1 MSILVLSFL
10 SVTFALPAFAV
21 AADQHKKQV
30 AQFEKMLDS
39 QASADGAESAKED
52 IERARQ
58 WLDNAKV
65 LLAKG
70 NEKSASKY
78 LGRVEAGL
86 DLIAAQVQAGNIQ
99 KAADDQ
105 EEAYYKAKE
114 TQIPELEAD
123 IQKLQD
129 QKKELQRELT
139 KLR

>member
-1 MSILVLSFL
+1 MSVLLLCFL
-10 SVTFALPAFAV
+10 SVTFAFPAIAA
-21 AADQHKKQV
+21 AADQHKQQA
-30 AQFEKMLDS
+30 AQFEKMLDN
-39 QASADGAESAKED
+39 QASAAGADAAKKD

-58 WLDNAKV
+58 WLESANV

-70 NEKSASKY
+70 NEEAASKY
-78 LGRVEAGL
+78 LGRVKVSL

-123 IQKLQD
+123 IQKLQE
-129 QKKELQRELT
+129 QKKELQQELT